1 MHASSLARLLFFSLT
16 RPFCP
21 LLPKPGSLPTA
32 PAALELV
39 SDGAQGAGS
48 HSSHSSTQSP
58 GKDQGAPGQW
68 RVHTS
73 RKTGLQGE
81 VGLATRGWAALE
93 RVRCPETSRNSGF
106 LHRRR
111 RRLRRQGRVE
121 RRKMGVPA
129 RPRSQSGRRRLLS
142 RGRRAQE
149 RRVPLASLALD
160 RPRAR
165 ARRPVRTGRAR
176 WDPGSAQGG

>member
-1 MHASSLARLLFFSLT
+1 MHVSSLARLLFFSLT

-39 SDGAQGAGS
+39 SNGAQGAGS
-48 HSSHSSTQSP
+48 HSSTQSP
-58 GKDQGAPGQW
+58 GEDQGAPGQW

-93 RVRCPETSRNSGF
+93 RARCPETSRNSGF
-106 LHRRR
+106 LHRGR

-142 RGRRAQE
+142 RGR
-149 RRVPLASLALD
+149 
-160 RPRAR
+160 
-165 ARRPVRTGRAR
+165 
-176 WDPGSAQGG
+176 